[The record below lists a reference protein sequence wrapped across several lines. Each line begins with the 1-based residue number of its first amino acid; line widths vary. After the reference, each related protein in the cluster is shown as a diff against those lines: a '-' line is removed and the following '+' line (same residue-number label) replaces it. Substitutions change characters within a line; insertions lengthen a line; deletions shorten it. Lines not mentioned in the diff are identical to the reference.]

1 MFSRPLWCS
10 HYYFYSM
17 PVNVVVWWLGK
28 VGVERAIVFWCFG
41 EGSALGRPCI
51 PGSQKH
57 GIHISA
63 LQRDVITMYSWT
75 SLRYRT
81 CVFFSFCCSSPQ
93 AEDSFHHLS
102 LLTILLSFPIRLRPF
117 SFQGDRE
124 DESGWILVEAAV
136 VLQPEPPGMF
146 PQCSPWSSCEY
157 FMWFQEKSLKR
168 NVKPPKPVFPRAFIL
183 SC

>member
-1 MFSRPLWCS
+1 MVVGQGGCGKGYCFLMF
-10 HYYFYSM
+10 
-17 PVNVVVWWLGK
+17 WWRL
-28 VGVERAIVFWCFG
+28 
-41 EGSALGRPCI
+41 
-51 PGSQKH
+51 
-57 GIHISA
+57 
-63 LQRDVITMYSWT
+63 
-75 SLRYRT
+75 SLRQALHTWVSEAWYSHFCPSKRRDHHVFLDFSQIQNL
-81 CVFFSFCCSSPQ
+81 CFFSFCCSSPQ
-93 AEDSFHHLS
+93 ADDSFHHLS